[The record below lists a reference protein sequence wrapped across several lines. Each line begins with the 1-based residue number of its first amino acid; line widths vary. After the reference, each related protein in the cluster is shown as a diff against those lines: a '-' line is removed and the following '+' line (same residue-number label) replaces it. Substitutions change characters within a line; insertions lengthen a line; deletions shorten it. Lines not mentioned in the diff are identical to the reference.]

1 MLSWSDEDM
10 IFAFIDTS
18 LERCLNI
25 TLRPTYIEAP
35 ALENLALFHIFKNIN
50 LNPELTVVP
59 REVWILL
66 YAYKSPKHS

>member
-1 MLSWSDEDM
+1 M
-10 IFAFIDTS
+10 IFADIGMS

-25 TLRPTYIEAP
+25 TLRHTYIEAP
-35 ALENLALFHIFKNIN
+35 ALEYLALFHIFENIN

-59 REVWILL
+59 KEVWILL

>member
-35 ALENLALFHIFKNIN
+35 ALENLALFHI
-50 LNPELTVVP
+50 
-59 REVWILL
+59 
-66 YAYKSPKHS
+66 